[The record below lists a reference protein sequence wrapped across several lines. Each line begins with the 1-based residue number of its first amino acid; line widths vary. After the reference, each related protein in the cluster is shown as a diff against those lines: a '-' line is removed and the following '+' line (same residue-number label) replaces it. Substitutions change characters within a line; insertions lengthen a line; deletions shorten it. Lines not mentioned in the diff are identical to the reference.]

1 MQRVEPTSKHKKL
14 THSLLLCLPMVL
26 GSVTSVNAQ
35 TSVEE
40 VVRTALENNP
50 EMQAKWH
57 DFRSAGHAT
66 TAARAGFRPDVNIN
80 AGYGRQRENFITGG
94 PLSTGFAEIA
104 MTQMLWDGGRTRAN
118 VEEFNSVELVSYFEL
133 LESAESTA
141 LEAMRAYLDVL
152 RRQELLRLAEENLE
166 VHRTVFDQV
175 AESASAGVAR
185 TADLEQINGRLAL
198 AEANVIT
205 EYSNLHDVTA
215 RYLRIV
221 GDMPPS
227 QLRQV
232 QLEHG
237 LPGTIHEVLL
247 QAYQH
252 SPTYHA
258 TLRNIE
264 ASEAFSRGQQSA
276 TRPRLQLT
284 ARYGVED
291 RDEFGSRQSH
301 TDGRIGI
308 ELTYDLYSGGRN
320 RANINRAYELE
331 NTARSLRDK
340 ACVDIRQTVQIAFND
355 MQKIAQQLPILNQHR
370 LSSDRVRT
378 AYKQQFDIGQRTLL
392 DVLDSE
398 NEFFEASRA
407 WTNASYDE
415 TLAAARTLAAMGLLL
430 ETLSVGRT
438 DIPSLAELGAEPMPV
453 DPTTACPLPQS
464 VRQLAMPQR
473 PAPVTPAPA
482 PVVATEITLSNQA
495 TFALDSAELQ
505 PAARETLSQVIAAIR
520 EGGLVGRIQVVGHT
534 CDLGPADHNQGLSE
548 RRAEAVVDYLRSAGI
563 GADEISWE
571 GRGENEPRYPNDSEQ
586 NRSRNRRVE
595 ITFVT
600 ERATTQ
606 RIPVSPDGPITEVR
620 QMEVSSEA
628 PSLGQTL
635 PPSAEYSVQLGS
647 FSVEANATALVK
659 QLKAQDFDAYMVQ
672 TEVREQTIW
681 LVRVRASDGRESAIA
696 LRQKLSSET
705 GLNDLIV
712 IRSA

>member
-1 MQRVEPTSKHKKL
+1 MKRFELARKHQKL
-14 THSLLLCLPMVL
+14 AISLVLSLPMVMA
-26 GSVTSVNAQ
+26 SVASANAQ

-40 VVRTALENNP
+40 AVRTALENNP
-50 EMQAKWH
+50 EIQAKWH
-57 DFRSAGHAT
+57 EFRSAGHAT

-94 PLSTGFAEIA
+94 PLSTGYAEIA
-104 MTQMLWDGGRTRAN
+104 MTQMLWDGGRTHAN
-118 VEEFNSVELVSYFEL
+118 VEEFNGVELVRYFEL
-133 LESAESTA
+133 LESAENTA
-141 LEAMRAYLDVL
+141 LEAMRAYVDVL
-152 RRQELLRLAEENLE
+152 RHQELLRLAEDNLE
-166 VHRTVFDQV
+166 VHRVVYDQV
-175 AESASAGVAR
+175 AESARAGVAR

-198 AEANVIT
+198 AEANVIN

-221 GDMPPS
+221 GDMPPP
-227 QLRQV
+227 QLRQI

-237 LPGTIHEVLL
+237 LPGTIHDVLL

-258 TLRNIE
+258 ALRNIE

-276 TRPRLQLT
+276 ARPRLQLT

-320 RANINRAYELE
+320 RANVNRAYELE

-407 WTNASYDE
+407 WTNAAYDE
-415 TLAAARTLAAMGLLL
+415 TLAAARTLAATGLLL

-453 DPTTACPLPQS
+453 DATTACPLPQN
-464 VRQLAMPQR
+464 VRQFTMPER
-473 PAPVTPAPA
+473 PARVAPA
-482 PVVATEITLSNQA
+482 PVVATQVTLSSQA
-495 TFALDSAELQ
+495 SFALDSAELQ
-505 PAARETLSQVIAAIR
+505 PRARETLSEVIAAIR
-520 EGGLVGRIQVVGHT
+520 EGRLVGRIQVVGHT
-534 CDLGPADHNQGLSE
+534 CDLGPAAHNQSLSE
-548 RRAEAVVDYLRSAGI
+548 RRAESVVNYLRSAGI

-606 RIPVSPDGPITEVR
+606 RIPVSPEGPITELR
-620 QMEVSSEA
+620 QIEVSSEA

-647 FSVEANATALVK
+647 FSVEANASALVK
-659 QLKAQDFDAYMVQ
+659 QLRDQDFDAYMVQ
-672 TEVREQTIW
+672 TEVREQTTW

-696 LRQKLSSET
+696 LRQKLSNET